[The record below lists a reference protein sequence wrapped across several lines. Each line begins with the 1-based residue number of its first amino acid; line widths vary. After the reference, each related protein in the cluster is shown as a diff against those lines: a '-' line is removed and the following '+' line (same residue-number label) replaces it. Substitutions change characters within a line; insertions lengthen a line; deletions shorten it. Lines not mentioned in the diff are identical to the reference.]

1 MAMRFLP
8 AFALILLLP
17 VQVAFGQNQND
28 LRSRDQKRTGLV
40 RESLAGQNVP
50 VMPITM
56 ILRDTTVS
64 DSVFLQPRPVV
75 MGWADSVLAEALILA
90 APEISWLYGSELN
103 RVARRGAGMLP
114 EPAKMGQAILRSE
127 KMKTVPDPT
136 RSNFRTLAALAGGRF
151 IFVPASVAFGH
162 DSTGTL
168 MATLTAALTDT
179 RTGAVLWHTNAIGR
193 GATPGQALYK
203 TVEYFLP
210 EQSTT
215 P

>member
-1 MAMRFLP
+1 MLLALAFL
-8 AFALILLLP
+8 ALFRPLALS
-17 VQVAFGQNQND
+17 AQNQKD
-28 LRSRDQKRTGLV
+28 LRSREQKRTGLV

-56 ILRDTTVS
+56 ITRDTSVT
-64 DSVFLQPRPVV
+64 DSLFHQSRPVL

-90 APEISWLYGSELN
+90 APEISWLYGAELN

-136 RSNFRTLAALAGGRF
+136 RSNFRMLAALAGGRY

-162 DSTGTL
+162 DSTGAL
-168 MATLTAALTDT
+168 MATLAAALTDT
-179 RTGAVLWHTNAIGR
+179 RSGAVLWHTLAIGR
-193 GATPGQALYK
+193 GENPREALFK

-210 EQSTT
+210 DQST
-215 P
+215 PP

>member
-1 MAMRFLP
+1 MRFLLVL
-8 AFALILLLP
+8 ACLLALRSTPGL
-17 VQVAFGQNQND
+17 AQNQKD
-28 LRSRDQKRTGLV
+28 LRSREQKRTGLV

-50 VMPITM
+50 VMPVTM
-56 ILRDTTVS
+56 ITRDTTVS
-64 DSVFLQPRPVV
+64 DSILLQTRPAV
-75 MGWADSVLAEALILA
+75 MAWADSIISEALVLA
-90 APEISWLYGSELN
+90 APEISWLYGAELS

-136 RSNFRTLAALAGGRF
+136 RSNFRMLAALAGGRY

-162 DSTGTL
+162 DSTGAL
-168 MATLTAALTDT
+168 IATLSAALTDT
-179 RTGAVLWHTNAIGR
+179 RSGAVLWRTNAIGR
-193 GATPGQALYK
+193 GIDPGEALFK
-203 TVEYFLP
+203 TVEFFLP

>member
-1 MAMRFLP
+1 MR
-8 AFALILLLP
+8 LLLLLAILAVSRP
-17 VQVAFGQNQND
+17 LAINAQNQND
-28 LRSRDQKRTGLV
+28 MRSRDQKRTGLV

-56 ILRDTTVS
+56 IMRDTTVS
-64 DSVFLQPRPVV
+64 DSVFLQARTVV
-75 MGWADSVLAEALILA
+75 MGWADSVLAEALTLA
-90 APEISWLYGSELN
+90 APEISWLYGTELN

-151 IFVPASVAFGH
+151 IFVPASVFFGH

-179 RTGAVLWHTNAIGR
+179 RTGAVLWHANAIGR
-193 GATPGQALYK
+193 GANPGQALFK

>member
-1 MAMRFLP
+1 MLL
-8 AFALILLLP
+8 ALAILAAAPP
-17 VQVAFGQNQND
+17 VALSAQNQND
-28 LRSRDQKRTGLV
+28 LRSREQKRTGLV

-56 ILRDTTVS
+56 ITRDTSIT
-64 DSVFLQPRPVV
+64 DSIFHQPRPVL
-75 MGWADSVLAEALILA
+75 MGWADSVLAEALTMA

-114 EPAKMGQAILRSE
+114 EPAKMGQAVLRSE
-127 KMKTVPDPT
+127 RIKTVPDPT
-136 RSNFRTLAALAGGRF
+136 RANFRTLAALAGGRY
-151 IFVPASVAFGH
+151 IFVPAAVAFGH
-162 DSTGTL
+162 DSTGAL

-179 RTGAVLWHTNAIGR
+179 RTGAVLWHAMALGR
-193 GATPGQALYK
+193 GETPREALYK